1 MAVCDILNIR
11 AEKVGE
17 IDLNDLLFNVEINTG
32 ILHEVVCMQRA
43 NRRSGNA
50 CTKTRGEVSGG
61 GAKPWR
67 QKGTGRARAGSRTSP
82 VWRGGGTVF
91 GPKPRDYSYTMPKKV
106 KRLALKMAMTAR
118 KQEGNLV
125 VVDKFELPEAKTKE
139 FVNVMNNFQFE
150 NCLIVTGEL
159 DDNINLSSRNAVAY
173 KVLPVAGLNVYDILK
188 YSKLMLLQSSLPLIE
203 ERLMV

>member
-1 MAVCDILNIR
+1 MAVCDVLNTL

-17 IDLNDLLFNVEINTG
+17 IDLNDALFNVEIKTG

-43 NRRSGNA
+43 NRRSGSA

-91 GPKPRDYSYTMPKKV
+91 GPKPRDYSYSMPKKV
-106 KRLALKMAMTAR
+106 KRLALKMAISAR
-118 KQEGNLV
+118 NQEGNLV
-125 VVDKFELPEAKTKE
+125 IVDAFELPEIKTKDFVGVMKNFE
-139 FVNVMNNFQFE
+139 FD
-150 NCLIVTGEL
+150 NCLLITSEI
-159 DDNINLSSRNAVAY
+159 DDKISISARNAVGY
-173 KVLPVAGLNVYDILK
+173 KVLSVAGLNVYDILK
-188 YSKLMLLQSSLPLIE
+188 HSKLMLIQSSLAKIE
-203 ERLMV
+203 ERLMA

>member
-1 MAVCDILNIR
+1 MAVCTVLNTR

-17 IDLNDLLFNVEINTG
+17 IELNDSLFNVEVNTG

-67 QKGTGRARAGSRTSP
+67 QKGTGRARSGSRTSP

-91 GPKPRDYSYTMPKKV
+91 GPKPRDYSYSMPKKV
-106 KRLALKMAMTAR
+106 KRLALKMALSAR
-118 KQEGNLV
+118 NQEGNLV
-125 VVDKFELPEAKTKE
+125 IVDSFELPEIKTKD
-139 FVNVMNNFQFE
+139 FVGVMNNFQFD
-150 NCLIVTGEL
+150 NCLVITGDV
-159 DDNINLSSRNAVAY
+159 DDKVSLSARNVVGY

-188 YSKLMLLQSSLPLIE
+188 HSKLMIVQASVAKIE
-203 ERLMV
+203 ERLMA

>member
-1 MAVCDILNIR
+1 MAVCEVLNSL

-17 IDLNDLLFNVEINTG
+17 IDLNDALFSVEVNTG

-43 NRRSGNA
+43 NQRSGNA

-91 GPKPRDYSYTMPKKV
+91 GPKPRDYSYSLPKKV
-106 KRLALKMAMTAR
+106 RRLALKMALSAR
-118 KQEGNLV
+118 NQEGNLV
-125 VVDKFELPEAKTKE
+125 VVDQFNVDQAKTRE
-139 FVNVMNNFQFE
+139 FVKVMDNFKFE
-150 NCLIVTGEL
+150 NCLVVTGEMDEKL
-159 DDNINLSSRNAVAY
+159 GLSARNAVGY
-173 KVLPVAGLNVYDILK
+173 KVLPVAGLNVMDILK
-188 YSKLMLLQSSLPLIE
+188 HSKLMLVQTSLAKLE

>member
-1 MAVCDILNIR
+1 MAVCDIFNIR

-118 KQEGNLV
+118 KLEGNLV

-173 KVLPVAGLNVYDILK
+173 KVLPVAGLNVYDILNHN
-188 YSKLMLLQSSLPLIE
+188 KLFITKDAITRIE
-203 ERLMV
+203 EVLA

>member
-1 MAVCDILNIR
+1 MAVCEVLNSL

-17 IDLNDLLFNVEINTG
+17 IDLNDALFRVEVNTG

-43 NRRSGNA
+43 NQRSGNA

-91 GPKPRDYSYTMPKKV
+91 GPKPRDYSYSLPKKV
-106 KRLALKMAMTAR
+106 RRLALKMALSAR
-118 KQEGNLV
+118 NQEGNLV
-125 VVDKFELPEAKTKE
+125 VVDQFSLDQAKTRE
-139 FVNVMNNFQFE
+139 FVKVMDNFKFE
-150 NCLIVTGEL
+150 NCLVVTGEMDEKL
-159 DDNINLSSRNAVAY
+159 GLSARNAVGY
-173 KVLPVAGLNVYDILK
+173 KVLPVAGLNVMDILK
-188 YSKLMLLQSSLPLIE
+188 HSKLMLVQTSLAKLE

>member
-1 MAVCDILNIR
+1 MAVCDVFNTQ
-11 AEKVGE
+11 AEKIGE
-17 IDLNDLLFNVEINTG
+17 IDLNDTFFNVEVNSG

-67 QKGTGRARAGSRTSP
+67 QKGTGRARSGSRTSP

-91 GPKPRDYSYTMPKKV
+91 GPKPRDYSYSMPKKV
-106 KRLALKMAMTAR
+106 KKLALKMAMSAR
-118 KQEGNLV
+118 QQEGNLII
-125 VVDKFELPEAKTKE
+125 VDSFVLPEIKTKS
-139 FVNVMNNFQFE
+139 FVGVMKNFKFE
-150 NCLIVTGEL
+150 NCLIIT
-159 DDNINLSSRNAVAY
+159 DNMNNNVVLSARNAVGY

-188 YSKLMLLQSSLPLIE
+188 YNKLMLIQSSIAKIE
-203 ERLMV
+203 ERLVV

>member
-1 MAVCDILNIR
+1 MAICDVLNTL

-17 IDLNDLLFNVEINTG
+17 IDLNDALFRVEIKTG

-91 GPKPRDYSYTMPKKV
+91 GPLPRDYSYSLPKKV
-106 KRLALKMAMTAR
+106 KKLALKMALTAR
-118 KQEGNLV
+118 NQEGNLV
-125 VVDKFELPEAKTKE
+125 IIDQFELPKIKTKD
-139 FVNVMNNFQFE
+139 FVSVMNNFQFDDCLVITDE
-150 NCLIVTGEL
+150 NNETIS
-159 DDNINLSSRNAVAY
+159 LSARNAVGF

-188 YSKLMLLQSSLPLIE
+188 YSKLMLLQSSLAKIE
-203 ERLMV
+203 ERLML

>member
-1 MAVCDILNIR
+1 MAVCEVLNTL

-17 IDLNDLLFNVEINTG
+17 IELNDALFGVEVNTG

-43 NRRSGNA
+43 NQRSGNA

-106 KRLALKMAMTAR
+106 RRLALKMALSAR
-118 KQEGNLV
+118 NHEGNMV
-125 VVDKFELPEAKTKE
+125 VVDQFTLAEIKTRDFVKVMDNFKFD
-139 FVNVMNNFQFE
+139 
-150 NCLIVTGEL
+150 NCLVVTGEADETL
-159 DDNINLSSRNAVAY
+159 GLSSRNVVGY
-173 KVLPVAGLNVYDILK
+173 KVLPVAGLNVMDILK
-188 YSKLMLLQSSLPLIE
+188 HSKLMLVQTSLAKLE

>member
-1 MAVCDILNIR
+1 MAVCDVLNTL

-17 IDLNDLLFNVEINTG
+17 IDLNDSLFSVEINTG

-91 GPKPRDYSYTMPKKV
+91 GPMPRDYSYNLPKKV
-106 KRLALKMAMTAR
+106 KKLALKMALSAR
-118 KQEGNLV
+118 NQEGNLV
-125 VVDKFELPEAKTKE
+125 VVDRIEFPEVKTKN
-139 FVNVMNNFQFE
+139 FVKVMNNFQFN
-150 NCLIVTGEL
+150 NCLVITDEMDENVG
-159 DDNINLSSRNAVAY
+159 LSARNAVGF

-188 YSKLMLLQSSLPLIE
+188 YSKLMLLQSSLAMLE
-203 ERLMV
+203 ERLML

>member
-1 MAVCDILNIR
+1 MAVCDVLNTR

-17 IDLNDLLFNVEINTG
+17 IDLNDSLFNVEIKTG

-43 NRRSGNA
+43 NRRSGSA

-91 GPKPRDYSYTMPKKV
+91 GPKPRDYSYSMPKKV
-106 KRLALKMAMTAR
+106 KRLALKMAISAR
-118 KQEGNLV
+118 NQEGNLV
-125 VVDKFELPEAKTKE
+125 IVDSFELPEIKTKDFVGVMKNFE
-139 FVNVMNNFQFE
+139 FD
-150 NCLIVTGEL
+150 NCLLITSEI
-159 DDNINLSSRNAVAY
+159 DDKISMSARNAVGY
-173 KVLPVAGLNVYDILK
+173 KVLSVAGLNVYDILK
-188 YSKLMLLQSSLPLIE
+188 HSKLMLIQSSLAKIE
-203 ERLMV
+203 ERLMA

>member
-1 MAVCDILNIR
+1 MAVCDVLNTL

-17 IDLNDLLFNVEINTG
+17 IELNEALFNVEINTG

-67 QKGTGRARAGSRTSP
+67 QKGTGRARAGSNRSP

-91 GPKPRDYSYTMPKKV
+91 GPKPRDYSYSLPKKV
-106 KRLALKMAMTAR
+106 KRLALKMALSAR
-118 KQEGNLV
+118 NQEGNLV
-125 VVDKFELPEAKTKE
+125 VVDQIELPAIKTKN
-139 FVNVMNNFQFE
+139 FTSIMNNFSFDD
-150 NCLIVTGEL
+150 CLIVTEGIDEK
-159 DDNINLSSRNAVAY
+159 INLSARNAVGF

-188 YSKLMLLQSSLPLIE
+188 YSKLMLVQSSLAKLE
-203 ERLMV
+203 ERLIS

>member
-1 MAVCDILNIR
+1 MAVCEVLNSL

-17 IDLNDLLFNVEINTG
+17 IDLNDALFSVEVNTG

-43 NRRSGNA
+43 NQRSGNA

-67 QKGTGRARAGSRTSP
+67 QTGTGRARAGSRTSP

-91 GPKPRDYSYTMPKKV
+91 GPKPRDYSYSLPKKV
-106 KRLALKMAMTAR
+106 RRLALKMALSAR
-118 KQEGNLV
+118 NQEGNLV
-125 VVDKFELPEAKTKE
+125 VVDQFNLDQAKTRE
-139 FVNVMNNFQFE
+139 FVKVMDNFKFE
-150 NCLIVTGEL
+150 NCLVVTGEMDEKL
-159 DDNINLSSRNAVAY
+159 GLSARNAVGY
-173 KVLPVAGLNVYDILK
+173 KVLPVAGLNVMDILK
-188 YSKLMLLQSSLPLIE
+188 HSKLMLVQTSLAKLE

>member
-1 MAVCDILNIR
+1 MAVCDVLNTR

-17 IDLNDLLFNVEINTG
+17 IDLNDSLFNVEIKTG

-43 NRRSGNA
+43 NRRSGSA

-91 GPKPRDYSYTMPKKV
+91 GPKPRDYSYSMPKKV
-106 KRLALKMAMTAR
+106 KRLALKMAMSAR
-118 KQEGNLV
+118 NQEGNLV
-125 VVDKFELPEAKTKE
+125 IVDSFELPEIKTKD
-139 FVNVMNNFQFE
+139 FVGVMKNFQFD
-150 NCLIVTGEL
+150 NCLLITSEI
-159 DDNINLSSRNAVAY
+159 DDKISISARNAVGY
-173 KVLPVAGLNVYDILK
+173 KVLSVAGLNVYDILK
-188 YSKLMLLQSSLPLIE
+188 HSKLMLIQSSLAKIE
-203 ERLMV
+203 ERLMA

>member
-1 MAVCDILNIR
+1 MAVCDIFNIR

-118 KQEGNLV
+118 KLEGNLV
-125 VVDKFELPEAKTKE
+125 VVDKFELPQAKTKE

>member
-1 MAVCDILNIR
+1 MAVCEVLNSL

-17 IDLNDLLFNVEINTG
+17 IDLNDALFSVEVNTG

-43 NRRSGNA
+43 NQRSGNA

-91 GPKPRDYSYTMPKKV
+91 GPKPRDYSYSLPKKV
-106 KRLALKMAMTAR
+106 RRLALKMALSAR
-118 KQEGNLV
+118 NQEGNLV
-125 VVDKFELPEAKTKE
+125 VVDQFSLDQAKTRE
-139 FVNVMNNFQFE
+139 FVKVMDNFKFE
-150 NCLIVTGEL
+150 NCLVVTGEMDEKL
-159 DDNINLSSRNAVAY
+159 GLSARNAVGY
-173 KVLPVAGLNVYDILK
+173 KVLPVAGLNVMDILIH
-188 YSKLMLLQSSLPLIE
+188 SKLMLVQTSLAKLE

>member
-1 MAVCDILNIR
+1 MAVCDVVNIH
-11 AEKVGE
+11 ADKVGE
-17 IDLNDLLFNVEINTG
+17 IDLNDSVFNVEVNVG

-91 GPKPRDYSYTMPKKV
+91 GPQPRDYSYTMPKKV
-106 KRLALKMAMTAR
+106 KRLALKMALSAR
-118 KQEGNLV
+118 NKEGNLV
-125 VVDKFELPEAKTKE
+125 VVDAFELSQVKSKE
-139 FVNVMNNFQFE
+139 FVGIMNKFDFD
-150 NCLIVTGEL
+150 NCLIVTNGNNDKL
-159 DDNINLSSRNAVAY
+159 VLSARNVVGY

-188 YSKLMLLQSSLPLIE
+188 YSKLMLVQSSLDQIE
-203 ERLMV
+203 ERLSV

>member
-106 KRLALKMAMTAR
+106 KRLAIKMAMTAR
-118 KQEGNLV
+118 KLEGNLV

>member
-1 MAVCDILNIR
+1 MAVCDVLNTL

-17 IDLNDLLFNVEINTG
+17 IDLNDSLFGVEINTG
-32 ILHEVVCMQRA
+32 VLHEVVCMQRA
-43 NRRSGNA
+43 NRRCGNA

-91 GPKPRDYSYTMPKKV
+91 GPLPRDYSYNLPKKV
-106 KRLALKMAMTAR
+106 KKLALKMALSAR
-118 KQEGNLV
+118 NQEGNLV
-125 VVDKFELPEAKTKE
+125 IVDRLELPEVKTKN
-139 FVNVMNNFQFE
+139 FVKIMNNFQFN
-150 NCLIVTGEL
+150 NCLVITDEIDENVGL
-159 DDNINLSSRNAVAY
+159 AARNAIGF

-188 YSKLMLLQSSLPLIE
+188 YSKLMLLQSSLAMLE
-203 ERLMV
+203 ERLML

>member
-1 MAVCDILNIR
+1 MAVCDVLNTQ

-17 IDLNDLLFNVEINTG
+17 IDLNDSLFNVEIKTG
-32 ILHEVVCMQRA
+32 ILHEIVCMQRA

-82 VWRGGGTVF
+82 IWRGGGTVF
-91 GPKPRDYSYTMPKKV
+91 GPKPRDYSYSMPKKV
-106 KRLALKMAMTAR
+106 KKLALKMAMSAR
-118 KQEGNLV
+118 NQEGNLV
-125 VVDKFELPEAKTKE
+125 IIDSFELPEIKTKD
-139 FVNVMNNFQFE
+139 FIGIMKNFQFD
-150 NCLIVTGEL
+150 NCLVVTSDIE
-159 DDNINLSSRNAVAY
+159 DKIALSSRNAVGY

-188 YSKLMLLQSSLPLIE
+188 YSKLMLIQSSLAKIE